1 MLYLSID
8 RIISDGL
15 LMLGDEMKK
24 KRIIFLLIIFALASG
39 GFYFAKGKDEITE
52 LIEQPQQKDKI
63 VMDVPLE
70 SQFDGDALEN
80 GCEVTALSMLLQYYG
95 YDTNKNE
102 LADELDYQPLYTESG
117 NHGNPHLG
125 FVGDITGGDEAMGVA
140 VEPIAK
146 LANEYVGDDYRVIAN
161 EKTSFNKIMNIVAS
175 GKPVWIIAT
184 VDFQVPKDSDW
195 LLWETDQ
202 GSMYVTPL
210 IHSAVITGF
219 DREKKVVY
227 VNDPYGYK
235 NREIDWS
242 DLKEIYHESDQQS
255 LYLEKN

>member
-1 MLYLSID
+1 
-8 RIISDGL
+8 
-15 LMLGDEMKK
+15 MKK
-24 KRIIFLLIIFALASG
+24 KRIVLLAVLAAVIG
-39 GFYFAKGKDEITE
+39 GGIYLAKGKNDLTD
-52 LIEQPQQKDKI
+52 LFEQTQQKEKI
-63 VMDVPLE
+63 VLDVPLE
-70 SQFDGDALEN
+70 NQFKGDALEN
-80 GCEVTALSMLLQYYG
+80 GCEVTALSMLLRYYG

-146 LANEYVGDDYRVIAN
+146 LAKEHVDGEYRVVAGQ
-161 EKTSFNKIMNIVAS
+161 KKSFNKIIDIVAE

-184 VDFQVPKDSDW
+184 VDFQVPEDNDW
-195 LLWETDQ
+195 LLWDTDQ

-219 DREKKVVY
+219 DRDKKIVY
-227 VNDPYGYK
+227 VNDPYGYQ
-235 NREIDWS
+235 NREVDWS
-242 DLKEIYHESDQQS
+242 DLEKVYQESDQQS
-255 LYLEKN
+255 LYLEKS